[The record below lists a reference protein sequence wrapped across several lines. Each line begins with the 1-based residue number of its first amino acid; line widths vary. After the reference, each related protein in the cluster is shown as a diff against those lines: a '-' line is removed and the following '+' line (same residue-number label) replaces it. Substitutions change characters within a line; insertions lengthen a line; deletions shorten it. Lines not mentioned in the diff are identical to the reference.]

1 MLSSEHCFL
10 GKADKVLKAAEKGT
24 EKRRKYRA
32 VHYQNR
38 IYEKLSTHTHTKI
51 THAYT
56 PLAL

>member
-10 GKADKVLKAAEKGT
+10 GKADKVLKA
-24 EKRRKYRA
+24 

-38 IYEKLSTHTHTKI
+38 IYEKLSTHTHIKI